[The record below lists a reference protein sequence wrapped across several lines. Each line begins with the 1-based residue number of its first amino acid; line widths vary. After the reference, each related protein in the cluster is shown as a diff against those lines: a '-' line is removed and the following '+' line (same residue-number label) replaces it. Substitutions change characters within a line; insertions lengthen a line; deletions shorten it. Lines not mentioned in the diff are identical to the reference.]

1 MDPRETRSDR
11 VTKRPLRFI
20 VIFSATALGFMVA
33 CLFFHEARSMAT
45 LAQLRVEWNDYLSN
59 AQRRN
64 EPKDDIVRYA
74 KSIGADVAP
83 GRDDRGNL
91 LNNTLY
97 VIDRRIVR
105 FAPWSWTQTV
115 VSIEFDSSGRITS
128 FDIGQRTTS
137 L

>member
-1 MDPRETRSDR
+1 
-11 VTKRPLRFI
+11 
-20 VIFSATALGFMVA
+20 
-33 CLFFHEARSMAT
+33 MAT